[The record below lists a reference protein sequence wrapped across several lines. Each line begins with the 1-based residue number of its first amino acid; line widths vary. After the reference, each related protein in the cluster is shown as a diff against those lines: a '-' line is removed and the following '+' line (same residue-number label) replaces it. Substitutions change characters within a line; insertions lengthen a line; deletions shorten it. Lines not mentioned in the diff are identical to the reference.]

1 MARKKKHIRNK
12 KERVLLSD
20 VLPYEVPVTFSNK
33 SFYDFL
39 IENDIE
45 LKDNTITWS
54 GDAPALKSIIKLIFG
69 LTDENKVKNE
79 TENKIEISYQA
90 ITTQPFGFKISHKN
104 IDFRELTI
112 IHPLNQLSLITFY
125 DKYKAL
131 ILYYSGISKFSLRK
145 PFKIAKF
152 TYHKDKTHF
161 ENLAHDHEHKT
172 VEEFNKE
179 YENLK
184 TFFVYKSISNI
195 YKFYESYRYQRCEK
209 KYDYMFKFDISK
221 CFDSIYTHSISWALL
236 NNEMVKD
243 QISKDKKNKS
253 FSDAFD
259 KFIRSANYGETNG
272 IVIGPEFSRIF
283 TELILQQID
292 KTVLINLKESDPPLY
307 HKRDFEVFRYVD
319 DYFVFYNNE
328 ADKDKILKEFRIELK
343 NYKLYINDEKTSNFE
358 KPIITGI
365 TRAKL
370 KITDLLNENLTFK
383 VSMEVN
389 EENEEEKKYSFY
401 VSSNRLITR
410 FKSIIKETEIMY
422 NNILNYTLA
431 CVDRKIQKLIKIYSS
446 INDKITYEQKVLKSF
461 IEILDFTFFLYTV
474 TPRVNTTIK
483 LSLILS
489 KIIKFTKIKGNFNVD
504 NRHLIFKKIYDEI
517 FLVLNKYQNTEHTQV
532 ETLYLLITLKELGNE
547 YRINKK
553 LLSQY
558 FGIDLSKKIINRN
571 LNYFSITVLL
581 FYIKNKKRY
590 RPIKLIL
597 RKHILSKFKE
607 VSSENRGK
615 SSELTLMLLDLISCP
630 FLERN
635 FKNELFSLYELKGQK
650 DGLLKSAI
658 IDYKDNWFTKW
669 TSFDFVKAL
678 EAKKS
683 EEVY

>member
-1 MARKKKHIRNK
+1 MAKKKKHIRNK

-39 IENDIE
+39 IENNIE

-54 GDAPALKSIIKLIFG
+54 GDDPALKSIIKLIFG
-69 LTDENKVKNE
+69 LTDENKIKNE
-79 TENKIEISYQA
+79 TENKIDISNQA
-90 ITTQPFGFKISHKN
+90 VTTQPFGFKISHKN
-104 IDFRELTI
+104 IDFRELTVV
-112 IHPLNQLSLITFY
+112 HPLNQLSLITFY
-125 DKYKAL
+125 EKYKAL

-259 KFIRSANYGETNG
+259 KFIRNANYGETNG

-283 TELILQQID
+283 AELILQQID
-292 KTVLINLKESDPPLY
+292 KTVLNNLKESDPSLY

-328 ADKDKILKEFRIELK
+328 ADRDKILKEFRLELK
-343 NYKLYINDEKTSNFE
+343 NYKLYINDEKTSNYE

-383 VSMEVN
+383 VSTEVN

-410 FKSIIKETEIMY
+410 FKSIIKETDITY

-431 CVDRKIQKLIKIYSS
+431 CVDRKIQKLIKIYSG
-446 INDKITYEQKVLKSF
+446 INDKKVYEQKVLKSF

-483 LSLILS
+483 LCLILS
-489 KIIKFTKIKGNFNVD
+489 KVIKFTKIKGNFNVD

-532 ETLYLLITLKELGNE
+532 ETLYLLITLKELGSE
-547 YRINKK
+547 YRINEN

-558 FGIDLSKKIINRN
+558 FGIDLNKKVINRN

-581 FYIKNKKRY
+581 FYVENKKRY

-607 VSSENRGK
+607 VSFENRGK

-630 FLERN
+630 FLERK
-635 FKNELFSLYELKGQK
+635 FKNELFSLYGLKGQK

-658 IDYKDNWFTKW
+658 IEYRDNWFTKW
-669 TSFDFVKAL
+669 TSFDFGKAL